1 MSAAETLLD
10 IHGLAVDGVERP
22 ALAGVDIEVRPGE
35 IVALLGPNG
44 GGKTTLIRS
53 IIGLATPSSGDIAFC
68 GASLSGL
75 PVESRAQLGIAY
87 VPEGRR
93 VFPGLNV
100 HDNLVVACDAD
111 PDERKRRVAEIV
123 ELFRPLKEQL
133 HVPAWTMSG
142 GQQQMIAIGRA
153 LISDPL
159 LLMLDEPSLGLAPTV
174 LRDLLA
180 RLGGIASRGTAILL
194 AEQNA
199 AAALA
204 VADRAYFLDRGQ
216 VIATGTAAEFLADT
230 GALSAALGL

>member
-1 MSAAETLLD
+1 MSTAQTLLT
-10 IHGLAVDGVERP
+10 IRGLTVNATERP
-22 ALAGVDIEVRPGE
+22 ALAGVDLELRPGK
-35 IVALLGPNG
+35 IVALLGANG
-44 GGKTTLIRS
+44 AGKTTLLRAVM
-53 IIGLATPSSGDIAFC
+53 GLATPVAGDIEFC

-75 PVESRAQLGIAY
+75 PVENRAQLGIAY

-100 HDNLVVACDAD
+100 FDNLVVACDAD

-133 HVPAWTMSG
+133 HVPAWQLSG
-142 GQQQMIAIGRA
+142 GLQQMIALGRA

-159 LLMLDEPSLGLAPTV
+159 LLLLDEPSLGLAPTV

-180 RLGGIASRGTAILL
+180 RLRGIASRGTAILL

-199 AAALA
+199 AAALT
-204 VADRAYFLDRGQ
+204 VADRAYLLERGT
-216 VIATGTAAEFLADT
+216 VAASGTSAEFLADT